1 MSEEGTSGIETAPTG
16 WRVAVLGGGAWG
28 TALALAMLRAGHFV
42 RLYARDPETVAAI
55 DHGENR
61 RYLPGIALQAGIVA
75 TSNIQAALD
84 GADCVLAVA
93 PAQSLRTMLTATKP
107 HMPSGIPLVLC
118 AKGIERDTGDL
129 LSAIVGEILPGNPVA
144 ALSGPSFATDVAR
157 GLPTAVVVAARDEA
171 LAAKLA
177 ARFSAE
183 NLRCY
188 SNDDLIGVEIG
199 GALKNVFAIAAGAV
213 TGAGLGASAQAAMV
227 TRGFVE
233 LRRIGA
239 AFGARPET
247 LMGLSGLGDLLLTC
261 SSTQSRNFAYGLAL
275 GQGKPLGGLPLAE
288 GVPTAAIAARIATE
302 RGIDAPIIAA
312 VAAILD
318 GTITI
323 RQAVAALMTRPLK
336 TETDD

>member
-1 MSEEGTSGIETAPTG
+1 MNERAMSGNDTAPTG

-55 DHGENR
+55 DRGENP
-61 RYLPGIALQAGIVA
+61 RYLPGITLQPGIVA

-84 GADCVLAVA
+84 GADCVLAVT
-93 PAQSLRTMLTATKP
+93 PAQSLRTTLAAAKD
-107 HMPSGIPLVLC
+107 HMPAGVPLVLC
-118 AKGIERDTGDL
+118 AKGIESETGAL
-129 LSAIVGEILPGNPVA
+129 LSAIVEEILPLNPVA

-171 LAAKLA
+171 LAADLDADQVVVRIA
-177 ARFSAE
+177 AQVFGGKA
-183 NLRCY
+183 
-188 SNDDLIGVEIG
+188 GGEIG

-213 TGAGLGASAQAAMV
+213 AGAGLGASAQAAMV

-275 GQGKPLGGLPLAE
+275 GQGKPLAGLPLAE

-302 RGIDAPIIAA
+302 RNIDAPIIAA

-318 GTITI
+318 GAITV
-323 RQAVAALMTRPLK
+323 RQAVTALMTRPLK
-336 TETDD
+336 TETND